1 MRTKHVQ
8 SLMAVALLCGL
19 GFGSAN
25 LFAQRV
31 PVGPPVSVRSQNPT
45 LPSGAVPLPP
55 VPPSPGLPIG
65 LSYDGIDFLGS
76 NCSCLP
82 PDTSAAVGN
91 NFVIETVNL
100 EIRIF
105 DKTTANILLDA
116 PLAQFFGAAF
126 GGQPYVVY
134 DDIANRWYISG
145 LDSSDTG
152 FLLAVSRDSNP
163 LDGFDVFDLTNVV
176 GGFADYQKP
185 GYNRDAIFISFNN
198 FKRGGNAA
206 ATIVSIDK
214 AQLLSG
220 TLTYYVSTPA
230 FQFRAMP
237 PAQMHGDTTG
247 GVEWFVSTDGTDV
260 KGTTIRV
267 TKMAHYLSNSPNLTY
282 TSLPVSRY
290 QKASTADQPV
300 GPGTVTVF
308 PNTTTTQVH
317 FRNGDLLTAMASAAA
332 ADGFVYPKGRFYHIK
347 TSPNVALFSEGLID
361 PGPGVAVQMPT
372 VDMDSNGHLA

>member
-116 PLAQFFGAAF
+116 
-126 GGQPYVVY
+126 
-134 DDIANRWYISG
+134 
-145 LDSSDTG
+145 
-152 FLLAVSRDSNP
+152 NP

-176 GGFADYQKP
+176 GGF
-185 GYNRDAIFISFNN
+185 
-198 FKRGGNAA
+198 
-206 ATIVSIDK
+206 
-214 AQLLSG
+214 
-220 TLTYYVSTPA
+220 
-230 FQFRAMP
+230 
-237 PAQMHGDTTG
+237 
-247 GVEWFVSTDGTDV
+247 
-260 KGTTIRV
+260 
-267 TKMAHYLSNSPNLTY
+267 
-282 TSLPVSRY
+282 
-290 QKASTADQPV
+290 
-300 GPGTVTVF
+300 
-308 PNTTTTQVH
+308 
-317 FRNGDLLTAMASAAA
+317 
-332 ADGFVYPKGRFYHIK
+332 
-347 TSPNVALFSEGLID
+347 
-361 PGPGVAVQMPT
+361 
-372 VDMDSNGHLA
+372 